1 MSWVNETLN
10 ETLKDAAYVTIGF
23 GVLSFQRAQV
33 RRQELTKQLKPQL
46 EDLVTNVDDALQPIR
61 EELEQRLDQVEDH
74 LGGQAR
80 EAVRTARA
88 LVRETEYQLRRLAG
102 AA

>member
-33 RRQELTKQLKPQL
+33 RRHELTKQLKPQL

-61 EELEQRLDQVEDH
+61 QELEQRLDQVEDH
-74 LGGQAR
+74 LSGQAR

-88 LVRETEYQLRRLAG
+88 LARETEYQLRRLAG